1 MLDRPWLLVH
11 WVDYGQSVRFGV
23 FITPEATERPLQ
35 LAAIADDLGFDIAG
49 VQDHPYQRRFYD
61 TWTLLT
67 AIAMRTERIS
77 VFPDVANVP
86 LRPPALL
93 AKAAATLDILT
104 NGRLELGLGA
114 GGFWE
119 GIVSYG
125 GVHRTPGEAVSA
137 LEEAIALMRT
147 LWQPIPPN
155 QTVNFSGHHYQL
167 VNAHPGPTPA
177 HPIGI
182 WLGALRPK
190 MLRLTGQKADGLLIS
205 SSYIPP
211 EDVPR
216 IQQTINEAAL
226 QAGRD
231 PLAIRRGYNLM
242 GTITQPGSR
251 PMVAR
256 RKGVIIGTTQ
266 QWVDELLRY
275 YHELKLDT
283 FFFWP
288 VMGEEERQ
296 SRIFAEEV
304 VPAILNY

>member
-1 MLDRPWLLVH
+1 MAEQQQNKPL
-11 WVDYGQSVRFGV
+11 FGLN
-23 FITPEATERPLQ
+23 IDPSANNLQ
-35 LAAIADDLGFDIAG
+35 LAYNLAQIADSTRLDFLGI
-49 VQDHPYQRRFYD
+49 QDHPYNGRFLD

-67 AIAMRTERIS
+67 ALGSRTQHVRLL
-77 VFPDVANVP
+77 PNVLNLP

-190 MLRLTGQKADGLLIS
+190 MLRLTGYKADGLLIS
-205 SSYIPP
+205 ASYIPP
-211 EDVPR
+211 EDVPS
-216 IQQTINEAAL
+216 IQQTINDAAHE
-226 QAGRD
+226 AGRD
-231 PLAIRRGYNLM
+231 PQAIRRGYNLM
-242 GTITQPGSR
+242 GAIIQPGGR
-251 PMVAR
+251 PMGTR
-256 RKGVIIGTTQ
+256 RKGVIIGTPQ
-266 QWVDELLRY
+266 HWIDEILRY
-275 YHELKLDT
+275 YHELHMDT
-283 FFFWP
+283 FIFWSI
-288 VMGEEERQ
+288 MGEEEKQ
-296 SRIFAEEV
+296 SHIFAEEV
-304 VPAILNY
+304 VPGILEQLT

>member
-1 MLDRPWLLVH
+1 MDRNKEMADTQQNKPL
-11 WVDYGQSVRFGV
+11 FGLN
-23 FITPEATERPLQ
+23 IDPSANNLQ
-35 LAAIADDLGFDIAG
+35 LAYKLAQIADSAGLDFIG
-49 VQDHPYQRRFYD
+49 VQDHPYNARFFD

-67 AIAMRTERIS
+67 FLASRTEHVRLM
-77 VFPDVANVP
+77 PNVLNLP
-86 LRPPALL
+86 LRPPAPL
-93 AKAAATLDILT
+93 AKAAATLDILSS
-104 NGRLELGLGA
+104 GRVELGLGA
-114 GGFWE
+114 GGYWE
-119 GIVSYG
+119 GIISYG
-125 GVHRTPGEAVSA
+125 AVQRSPGEAVAA
-137 LEEAIALMRT
+137 LEEAIAIMRA
-147 LWQPIPPN
+147 LWRPTPTD
-155 QTVNFSGHHYQL
+155 QTVNFSGQHYQL
-167 VNAHPGPTPA
+167 VNTHPGPAPA

-288 VMGEEERQ
+288 VMGEEEKQ
-296 SRIFAEEV
+296 SLIFAEEV
-304 VPAILNY
+304 VPAVLRY

>member
-1 MLDRPWLLVH
+1 MADTQQNKPL
-11 WVDYGQSVRFGV
+11 FGLN
-23 FITPEATERPLQ
+23 IDPSTNNLQ
-35 LAAIADDLGFDIAG
+35 LAYKLAQVADSAGLDFIG
-49 VQDHPYQRRFYD
+49 VQDHPYNARFFD

-67 AIAMRTERIS
+67 FLGSRTEHVRLM
-77 VFPDVANVP
+77 PNVLNLP

-93 AKAAATLDILT
+93 AKAAATLDILSS
-104 NGRLELGLGA
+104 GRMELGLGA
-114 GGFWE
+114 GGYWE
-119 GIVSYG
+119 GIISYG
-125 GVHRTPGEAVSA
+125 GVQRSPGEAVAA
-137 LEEAIALMRT
+137 LEEAIAIMRA
-147 LWQPIPPN
+147 LWQPTPTD
-155 QTVNFSGHHYQL
+155 QTVNFSGQHYQL
-167 VNAHPGPTPA
+167 VNTHPGPAPA

-211 EDVPR
+211 EDVPQ
-216 IQQTINEAAL
+216 IQQTINHAAL

-275 YHELKLDT
+275 YHELKMDT

-288 VMGEEERQ
+288 VMGEEENQ

-304 VPAILNY
+304 VPAILSY